1 MLPVDNIRQYQY
13 LIIFTVLLS
22 RYTVVVRSLYTLVMG
37 MNVMVIFDDFFE
49 KFPW

>member
-1 MLPVDNIRQYQY
+1 MLTVDNIRQYQY

-22 RYTVVVRSLYTLVMG
+22 RYTVVVRSLLVMG

-49 KFPW
+49 KFPR

>member
-1 MLPVDNIRQYQY
+1 MLTVDNIRQYQY

-22 RYTVVVRSLYTLVMG
+22 RYTVVVRSLLVMG

-49 KFPW
+49 NFPW

>member
-1 MLPVDNIRQYQY
+1 MLTVDNIRQYQY

-37 MNVMVIFDDFFE
+37 MNVMIIFDDFIE

>member
-1 MLPVDNIRQYQY
+1 MLTVDNIRQYQY

-22 RYTVVVRSLYTLVMG
+22 RYTVVVRSLLVMG

-49 KFPW
+49 KISTVD

>member
-1 MLPVDNIRQYQY
+1 MLTVDNIRQYQY

-22 RYTVVVRSLYTLVMG
+22 RYTVVVRSLLVMG
-37 MNVMVIFDDFFE
+37 MNVMVIFDDFFQ